1 MRRLLPLL
9 LALTA
14 TTAAAQKPAPL
25 PSDAQLMGVPV
36 SALRI
41 KNGMGA
47 GLKNPLDG
55 DPAALAQ
62 GERLFGAMNC
72 VGCHAAL
79 GGGGMGPPLSDD
91 DWIYGGEPAQLY
103 LSIAHGRPNG
113 MPAWGGSLPP
123 QSIWSLVAYVKSLS
137 GKAAALPPPASAPK

>member
-14 TTAAAQKPAPL
+14 ATAAAQKPAPL

-55 DPAALAQ
+55 DPAALA
-62 GERLFGAMNC
+62 R
-72 VGCHAAL
+72 
-79 GGGGMGPPLSDD
+79 S
-91 DWIYGGEPAQLY
+91 
-103 LSIAHGRPNG
+103 
-113 MPAWGGSLPP
+113 SL
-123 QSIWSLVAYVKSLS
+123 AR
-137 GKAAALPPPASAPK
+137 